1 MSKSKKKADK
11 AKVHDQLSGFDIKID
26 PFGELQSNFNV
37 DKINQFLN
45 KNLEDPKL
53 TAEEE

>member
-1 MSKSKKKADK
+1 MPKKKKNTDK
-11 AKVHDQLSGFDIKID
+11 AKVHEQLSGFDIKID

-37 DKINQFLN
+37 DKINNFLN

-53 TAEEE
+53 NTEEE